1 MSANS
6 SADSNN
12 DGVILVTG
20 ASSRIMGEFV
30 KQINDRQITAGISR
44 PAAISLTRRP
54 NSKTDCEFDFS
65 DDKSIYRLDQH
76 LREIDKSGKVIGL
89 VLAHRCREHESS
101 LMKIAAELEILQ
113 SLVKLCIKNRSCHSK
128 VSMVLIGST
137 ASRRYCPE
145 QTPLYHMK
153 KAAEEALLTSYA
165 ISSDEVR
172 LNTIVPGFVVRNEEM
187 NPSINLSTSDII
199 PVIQFLLSK
208 ESDAING
215 QRIAIDKGLSQISIF
230 SALAGLFRVSSKSS

>member
-1 MSANS
+1 
-6 SADSNN
+6 
-12 DGVILVTG
+12 
-20 ASSRIMGEFV
+20 
-30 KQINDRQITAGISR
+30 
-44 PAAISLTRRP
+44 
-54 NSKTDCEFDFS
+54 
-65 DDKSIYRLDQH
+65 
-76 LREIDKSGKVIGL
+76 
-89 VLAHRCREHESS
+89 
-101 LMKIAAELEILQ
+101 
-113 SLVKLCIKNRSCHSK
+113 
-128 VSMVLIGST
+128 
-137 ASRRYCPE
+137 
-145 QTPLYHMK
+145 MK

-172 LNTIVPGFVVRNEEM
+172 LNTIVPGFVVRSEEM